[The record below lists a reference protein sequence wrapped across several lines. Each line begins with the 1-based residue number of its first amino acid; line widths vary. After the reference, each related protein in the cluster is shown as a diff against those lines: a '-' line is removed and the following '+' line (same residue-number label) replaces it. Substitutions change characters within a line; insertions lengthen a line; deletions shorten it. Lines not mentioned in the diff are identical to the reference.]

1 MKLNTLLIG
10 LSIALM
16 ACGSKADKEISSEG
30 KTEIKESNIADDALA
45 VNQQKSEGHYGKM
58 IDEEGVISMNEFDKL
73 ISKTDDTL
81 EVKISSTAKEVCV
94 KKGCWMKIDLAN
106 GDLMRVTFKDYGFFV
121 PKDIVNKD
129 VILAGKA
136 FRDTTSVADLKHY
149 AEDGGR
155 SEEEIAAI
163 TSPEIST
170 TFIAEGVIIK

>member
-121 PKDIVNKD
+121 PKDA
-129 VILAGKA
+129 AGKTA
-136 FRDTTSVADLKHY
+136 IMQGVAKKEEVSVDDLKHL
-149 AEDGGR
+149 AEDAGQ
-155 SEEEIAAI
+155 SEAEINAI
-163 TSPEIST
+163 TEPQVEL
-170 TFIAEGVIIK
+170 TFVADGVIIK